1 MKRLQLTLTRGQWRH
16 LCKSALGVVVAI
28 AIGNQLDQIQPDI
41 WSLSDTT
48 WSAVT
53 VLVVLQANL
62 GGLVKAST
70 SRLQGTVI
78 GGSCSTLV
86 GLLLGFSPLSAGL
99 SVFLS
104 LACCLT
110 AGLNDA
116 LRLAGLTSLIVQSSF
131 ALGVSQP
138 WLVGL
143 GRFTSVLVG
152 VTIAF
157 IISLLLWPQPAL
169 RQLDQELRSLFADAA
184 QLYTALN
191 LNGDQDEAIAAPQRT
206 AGIQRLRQHLRLN
219 RQSLDE
225 IQHEPWLDHDRR
237 SQPDLRARE
246 ADTLVFA
253 LYALVELR
261 REGSM
266 PPELESPDLD
276 CCIQQGLQSL
286 AQKLSLPAEI
296 GQQLATVLKEQVEH
310 LRTLRQ
316 RRALRS
322 LDEADL
328 LRGLAFLQE
337 ITLIGRL
344 LLRLEGR
351 LDNHRYWDVTAAS
364 E

>member
-16 LCKSALGVVVAI
+16 LCKSALGVILAI
-28 AIGNQLDQIQPDI
+28 AIGNQLDRLQPDI
-41 WSLSDTT
+41 WSFSDTT

-86 GLLLGFSPLSAGL
+86 GLLMGFSPFSAGL
-99 SVFLS
+99 AVFLS

-143 GRFTSVLVG
+143 GRLTSVLVG
-152 VTIAF
+152 ILIAF
-157 IISLLLWPQPAL
+157 VISLLLWPQQAL

-184 QLYTALN
+184 QLYSDLN
-191 LNGDQDEAIAAPQRT
+191 LNGNQDEAIAEPQRT

-225 IQHEPWLDHDRR
+225 IQHEPWLDHERL
-237 SQPDLRARE
+237 SQLDLRARE

-253 LYALVELR
+253 LYVLVELR

-266 PPELESPDLD
+266 PPELESPELD
-276 CCIQQGLQSL
+276 RIIQQALLSL
-286 AQKLSLPAEI
+286 TQNLFLPAEI
-296 GQQLATVLKEQVEH
+296 CQQLAAVLQVQVDH
-310 LRTLRQ
+310 LRALRQ

-344 LLRLEGR
+344 LLRLSGQP
-351 LDNHRYWDVTAAS
+351 DSHRHWETTAVG
-364 E
+364 